1 MNINFFRKGVLKMKL
16 KKYKESQFL
25 INVLLESFGIHAYN
39 LYKFFYQCEREKK
52 NNSQI
57 NRKSSDVI
65 TEDFHIRRRLFRSNR
80 SPKRKL
86 KIIENKRNKQIA
98 HLTYNRIYRKEQ
110 NHGILY

>member
-1 MNINFFRKGVLKMKL
+1 MNINFFRKGCIKNEI
-16 KKYKESQFL
+16 KKDKESQFL

-39 LYKFFYQCEREKK
+39 LYKFFYQGEREKK

-65 TEDFHIRRRLFRSNR
+65 TEDFHIRRRLFSSNR

-86 KIIENKRNKQIA
+86 KIIENKKTNKLLI
-98 HLTYNRIYRKEQ
+98 
-110 NHGILY
+110 